1 MRALFKYVGLV
12 ILSIVIFTL
21 GGCIEDNL
29 TKVELQHCDYIS
41 FSASITADTR
51 SYAGEGFS
59 SYLSIREEEWP
70 LTGYSA
76 ETKATTINSLEGLSV
91 GMYAHTYTS
100 SNWESRIMD
109 KNHFK
114 FINKEVMEAEDEL
127 VYWDNTTVSSSDV
140 LRVYGYAPYDLG
152 TNAVIA
158 NKDDSTT
165 ITYTVPESV
174 ADQKDIIAT
183 EIKEVPSDYQ
193 QNIPLTF
200 KHILTGIRFKAG
212 FACTVKS
219 LKVEG
224 VNNRGIYTIGDVW
237 KNQSGTQSF
246 TLPIPS
252 AGKSCAEGG
261 YITGA
266 DEILMMIPQ
275 QLPSGAKVV
284 MTYSDG
290 SGDATIS
297 ASLDGMK
304 WESGAMI
311 TYTLHKDRQE
321 DYVYFDLYAGNVS
334 ITPTSY
340 SGYVFVNGSVRNISK
355 SWDPAD
361 ISENDYHYYVYQ
373 STEAN
378 KSQYGYENEAAFTNG
393 ICRIPKYEPVKVG
406 NKLWSDYITNNQ
418 SVEDVIESWDSASN
432 LTADANATL
441 PIPST
446 GGAVREVGRS
456 STSYYIRV
464 AGNGNKFNC
473 KMTIDNI
480 YSRYQPRGASRT
492 SGTITFLPDVDYSTL
507 ELNLLGDNRVGCVHY
522 FSGKDSKGLLYN
534 NKLIFKGSGSLT
546 SACVDF
552 YRAASGQSNSS
563 SYGGDNIVSY
573 FSNYWCSAI
582 GGDDGSQGNAIGIV
596 FKGGTIFAGT
606 TQAENCTAIGGGGND
621 RGVVTIEGGSVTAVA
636 ATTGTAIGGGI
647 GFMSQGGYGEV
658 IIKGGTVFAYNNANE
673 WEIPSAAIGSAGSWQ
688 SSGGSGKVEIT
699 GGYVYAQTALGTAI
713 GGGSSKTRQGGN
725 ATVTISGNSYVV
737 AKSISAIDK
746 ATGDVYPP
754 GNGIGGGTGG
764 TGTGTDGSPAYGGS
778 AVIKISGN
786 PTIRTGSVGGGKTN
800 NPSGKIGH
808 ADITVQ
814 GGDISAQ
821 FVMAGGA
828 DVNKKSSFKMEGG
841 VISNSDVNKKEF
853 FHVVKNGGAVYMED
867 GTFEMTAGTISNCK
881 AQEGGAV
888 YIAQSANAI
897 TKPLVKISGGSIENC
912 ESDGNGGAISL
923 KLGEVIMTGGTIK
936 NNLARNGNGGGIY
949 IEAGDF
955 MMSGSAEVSYNSA
968 LHRSQA
974 ISNTGN
980 GGGIYVTSST
990 GSVNVT
996 VNSGNVQYNSCDQKG
1011 GGICVDMSESD
1022 ASVAAIIKI
1031 GNGTTGPD
1039 IINNKAVLY
1048 GGGLYAE
1055 GVNAE
1060 ITIDGGSIKNN
1071 RTANYVPNEDVANEK
1086 GTVILEDGDV
1096 THVEVIF
1103 DLNTTDPTA
1112 TVTPSVQKIV
1122 TATNSFLVAPTPTR
1136 SMYNFVGWNSRKD
1149 GLGTTY
1155 TTGSPMNLK
1164 ENLTLYA
1171 QWQSQ

>member
-1 MRALFKYVGLV
+1 MRTLSKYVL
-12 ILSIVIFTL
+12 IVVLTTVLFL
-21 GGCIEDNL
+21 FGGCVEDNL
-29 TKVELQHCDYIS
+29 TKVELQHCDHIS

-51 SYAGEGFS
+51 SDAGEGFS

-70 LTGYSA
+70 LTSYSA

-100 SNWESRIMD
+100 STWGSRVMD
-109 KNHFK
+109 GNLYK

-183 EIKEVPSDYQ
+183 DIKEVPSDYQ

-200 KHILTGIRFKAG
+200 QHILTGIRFKAG

-224 VNNRGIYTIGDVW
+224 VNNSGIYTIGDVW

-261 YITGA
+261 YITGE

-297 ASLDGMK
+297 ASLEGMK

-340 SGYVFVNGSVRNISK
+340 SGYVFVNGTVRNISK
-355 SWDPAD
+355 SWDPAE

-418 SVEDVIESWDSASN
+418 SVEDVIEMWDDGKYIRSDG
-432 LTADANATL
+432 ADAPNEQHIGIA
-441 PIPST
+441 
-446 GGAVREVGRS
+446 AVRDVGR
-456 STSYYIRV
+456 THTKNYIKITGEG
-464 AGNGNKFNC
+464 ATNYKL
-473 KMTIDNI
+473 TIDNI
-480 YSRYQPRGASRT
+480 YSVIQQSENRNRT
-492 SGTITFLPDVDYSTL
+492 KGGISYIPKGNTTL
-507 ELNLLGDNRVGCVHY
+507 TVNLLGDNRMGCLHI
-522 FSGKDSKGLLYN
+522 DT
-534 NKLIFKGSGSLT
+534 NKSDKIIFEGTGSLT
-546 SACVDF
+546 VANTDF
-552 YRAASGQSNSS
+552 LTKYYTGP
-563 SYGGDNIVSY
+563 GGDNYYGSTEPGYI
-573 FSNYWCSAI
+573 SNHRNSAI
-582 GGDDGSQGNAIGIV
+582 GNNTGGDGHMYGLYINSGV
-596 FKGGTIFAGT
+596 IFAGT
-606 TQAENCTAIGGGGND
+606 TKVENSSALGGGGN
-621 RGVVTIEGGSVTAVA
+621 GYGQVFINGGKVTAVA
-636 ATTGTAIGGGI
+636 TTTGTAIGGGI
-647 GFMSQGGYGEV
+647 GFTDVGGPGEV
-658 IIKGGTVFAYNNANE
+658 HITGGSIYAYNFATRWGIPSSAIGGGGSRLNIGKEGTVN
-673 WEIPSAAIGSAGSWQ
+673 IS
-688 SSGGSGKVEIT
+688 
-699 GGYVYAQTALGTAI
+699 GGYVYAFSALGTAI
-713 GGGSSKTRQGGN
+713 GGGSSQTKEGGS
-725 ATVTISGNSYVV
+725 ADITITGGHIIARSDV
-737 AKSISAIDK
+737 SAS
-746 ATGDVYPP
+746 
-754 GNGIGGGTGG
+754 IGGGTGG
-764 TGTGTDGSPAYGGS
+764 TGKASNGSPAYGGS
-778 AVIKISGN
+778 AIIKISGN

-828 DVNKKSSFKMEGG
+828 DVNKKSSFKMNGG
-841 VISNSDVNKKEF
+841 VISSSDVDNKEF

-867 GTFEMTAGTISNCK
+867 GNFEMTAGTITECS
-881 AQEGGAV
+881 AEEGGAV
-888 YIAQSANAI
+888 YIAKSSNAI
-897 TKPLVKISGGSIENC
+897 DIPTFNMSGGSIQNC
-912 ESDGNGGAISL
+912 ESESNGGAVSL
-923 KLGEVIMTGGTIK
+923 KVGEVTMTGGKITE
-936 NNLARNGNGGGIY
+936 NLARNGNGGGIY

-955 MMSGSAEVSYNSA
+955 MMSGSAEVSNNSA

-996 VNSGNVQYNSCDQKG
+996 VNSGKVQYNSCDQKG

-1022 ASVAAIIKI
+1022 ASVAAAIIKI
-1031 GNGTTGPD
+1031 GNGITGPD

-1149 GLGTTY
+1149 GMGTTY